1 LNDQNIWELSGRARH
16 RQERRAQIT
25 AFYLQPKEGDVILD
39 VGCGEG
45 FVTSHL
51 LKASLVVGLELSEN
65 SLKIAKQKLK
75 KNNVQFIRADATDIP
90 LRESSV
96 DKVVALEV
104 LEHLPIESQ
113 QRLCREIDRVLK
125 KGGTLIITVPY
136 KEQITYTRCIHC
148 GKLTPLWGHLHSMDE
163 GKVSELLPPNYALV
177 SSYRFP
183 NVEIVSTSAVFQH
196 LPFRFWLL
204 LNNLLSR
211 IRKGYWILLKY
222 IKVKG

>member
-1 LNDQNIWELSGRARH
+1 LIDQNIWELSGRARH
-16 RQERRAQIT
+16 RQERRAQVT
-25 AFYLQPKEGDVILD
+25 AFYLRPKESDIILD

-45 FVTSHL
+45 FITSHF
-51 LKASLVVGLELSEN
+51 LKASFVVGLDLSKS

-75 KNNVQFIRADATDIP
+75 ANNVQFIRADATSIP

-96 DKVVALEV
+96 DKAVVLEV

-136 KEQITYTRCIHC
+136 KEQINYTRCIHC

-177 SSYRFP
+177 SSCHFP

-196 LPFRFWLL
+196 LSFRFWLFLNGL
-204 LNNLLSR
+204 LGR
-211 IRKGYWILLKY
+211 IRKGYWVLLKY
-222 IKVKG
+222 IKK

>member
-1 LNDQNIWELSGRARH
+1 LADQNIWELSGRARH
-16 RQERRAQIT
+16 RQERRAQVT
-25 AFYLQPKEGDVILD
+25 AFYLQPEEDDIILD

-51 LKASLVVGLELSEN
+51 LKAKLVIGLEISED
-65 SLKIAKQKLK
+65 LIKIAKQKLNA
-75 KNNVQFIRADATDIP
+75 NNIQFIRADATAIP

-96 DKVVALEV
+96 DKVIMLEV

-113 QRLCREIDRVLK
+113 QKLCREIDRVLK
-125 KGGTLIITVPY
+125 KGGSLIVTVPY

-163 GKVSELLPPNYALV
+163 TKVSELLPPNYLLAAT
-177 SSYRFP
+177 YHFP
-183 NVEIVSTSAVFQH
+183 NIEIVSTSTFCQK
-196 LPFRFWLL
+196 LPLRLWLL
-204 LNNLLSR
+204 LNSMLGK

-222 IKVKG
+222 EKV